1 MTIVQRVVVNEI
13 NEARDLYG
21 ADCDELLSENAE
33 PAMQN
38 IRPLPT
44 PQLDASIKAVT
55 A

>member
-1 MTIVQRVVVNEI
+1 ML
-13 NEARDLYG
+13 RDLYG